1 MTYIAT
7 RLTHRYSRAVY
18 VLTGAAAILLASH
31 SARAELLNMVQ
42 LDFQNGSGSG
52 SFQVAV
58 PSFTDQFQF
67 NLPAPVNVYNT
78 GSGALLGTIKDLQIT
93 MDGDPGITLGF
104 NVDAT
109 NVATHVTFSSAVLS
123 FAPLTNSQ
131 AFASAAITV
140 TDNDGDGA
148 TASGLLPGGT
158 AYQAQYNG
166 GPIFAN
172 LLLTPITSPADGS
185 TTASDRVPLA
195 GNTGI
200 GTVSSIHSQFDFML
214 SANDSASGTSR
225 FNVVAGPSV
234 PEPSTLILA
243 LTGALA
249 LLWRFRR
256 RKASAI

>member
-1 MTYIAT
+1 MIFTAT
-7 RLTHRYSRAVY
+7 RLTCLSRGLTVPLIAV
-18 VLTGAAAILLASH
+18 AILLAAKSVD
-31 SARAELLNMVQ
+31 AELVNTVQ
-42 LDFQNGSGSG
+42 LNFQNGSDSG

-58 PSFTDQFQF
+58 PEFTDQFQW
-67 NLPAPVNVYNT
+67 NLPGAVQVYSPGT
-78 GSGALLGTIKDLQIT
+78 GALLGTIKDLQIT

-109 NVATHVTFSSAVLS
+109 NVATHVTFSSSVLS
-123 FAPLTNSQ
+123 FAPIGNAQ

-140 TDNDGDGA
+140 TDNDSNGA
-148 TASGLLPGGT
+148 SATGSFPGGT
-158 AYQAQYNG
+158 VYQAQYNG

-172 LLLTPITSPADGS
+172 LILTPVNAPIDGS
-185 TTASDRVPLA
+185 TTASERLPAA

-225 FNVVAGPSV
+225 FNVVAGFIT
-234 PEPSTLILA
+234 PEPSTLVLA
-243 LTGALA
+243 LTGALG

-256 RKASAI
+256 RFA

>member
-1 MTYIAT
+1 MILRKM
-7 RLTHRYSRAVY
+7 RLTNFVRGLFILMGSV
-18 VLTGAAAILLASH
+18 AILLAAQ
-31 SARAELLNMVQ
+31 SADAELLNTVE
-42 LDFQNGSGSG
+42 LNFQNGSDSG

-58 PSFTDQFQF
+58 PEYTDQFQW
-67 NLPAPVNVYNT
+67 NLPSAVKVYST
-78 GSGALLGTIKDLQIT
+78 GTGALLGTIKDLQIT

-148 TASGLLPGGT
+148 TATGLLPGGT

-172 LLLTPITSPADGS
+172 LILPVTAPSDGS
-185 TTASDRVPLA
+185 STGSDRQPLS
-195 GNTGI
+195 GNTAI
-200 GTVSSIHSQFDFML
+200 GTTFSIHSQFDFML

-225 FNVVAGPSV
+225 FNVVAGPNV
-234 PEPSTLILA
+234 PEPSTL
-243 LTGALA
+243 ALA
-249 LLWRFRR
+249 ALGFLGLAFRGWRR
-256 RKASAI
+256 RR